1 MAPSI
6 VSPALDSPAAPLPH
20 PLLDTAGFL
29 LSPVLTP
36 LLVLISF
43 PFCQPSSPPF
53 LLARRACTP
62 VHGPVRASAR
72 RSGRRPNATRLADPA
87 KGEGGGGRD
96 YEGRGHFISVPR
108 APGQGGPGACRTAA
122 CGSRPARFR
131 NQGSPWMAPSATKT
145 NSVTNRRSAARLQ
158 FETLSPLGPSPAS
171 PGPGAKLLRT
181 LCVQVS
187 KGVPA
192 KTGVNRALPGTGLA
206 AGGVGS
212 HPRGAATGARGLR
225 LRGLVLARRRTVIH
239 LSYGKPGTT
248 RVLE

>member
-1 MAPSI
+1 MALSARLSKRCTLMAPSI

-87 KGEGGGGRD
+87 KGEGGGDVTTRDVAISSASRGLLGRA
-96 YEGRGHFISVPR
+96 GR
-108 APGQGGPGACRTAA
+108 APVGP
-122 CGSRPARFR
+122 RPAAHARP
-131 NQGSPWMAPSATKT
+131 GSATR
-145 NSVTNRRSAARLQ
+145 VAHGWR
-158 FETLSPLGPSPAS
+158 P
-171 PGPGAKLLRT
+171 
-181 LCVQVS
+181 
-187 KGVPA
+187 VP
-192 KTGVNRALPGTGLA
+192 
-206 AGGVGS
+206 
-212 HPRGAATGARGLR
+212 PRQTA
-225 LRGLVLARRRTVIH
+225 
-239 LSYGKPGTT
+239 
-248 RVLE
+248 